1 MTPSSVQSILERSR
15 LQDLFDVLHRRGYAV
30 IGPTVRDRAIVCE
43 ELRSAAE
50 LPEGW
55 GDLQEGGSYR
65 LQRRPDKA
73 LFGFAVP
80 TNSWKEWLHPK
91 RLKLLDA
98 HRNPDGSLRF
108 TPGDGDDPP
117 KLAFLGARSCELHAI
132 AIQDRVFLG
141 GAFTDPHYAKRRAAV
156 LIIATNCGTSG
167 GTCFCVSMNTG
178 PKVNRERTPFDI
190 ALTELLDESGHR
202 FLLEAGSEAG
212 AVILGELPVRAA
224 TESEVTAAE
233 TLVANTANRMGRS
246 LDTHR
251 LPETLLANLEHPRWK
266 EVADRCLNCANCTM
280 VCPTCFCTT
289 VEDVTHLTGDHAE
302 RWRRWDSCFNLDFT
316 RMHGGPA
323 RQSGQSRYRQWLTH
337 KLATWHEQ
345 FGSSGCVGCG
355 RCISW
360 CPVGIDLT
368 EEVRAL
374 RSP

>member
-1 MTPSSVQSILERSR
+1 MSPPSVQSILERDR
-15 LQDLFDVLHRRGYAV
+15 LQDLFDVLHRRGYTV

-43 ELRSAAE
+43 ALRAASD

-55 GDLQEGGSYR
+55 EDVPEAGSYR
-65 LQRRPDKA
+65 LRRRPDKA
-73 LFGFAVP
+73 LFGFTVP

-91 RLKLLDA
+91 RLKLLGA
-98 HRNPDGSLRF
+98 GRDGEGNLHF
-108 TPGDGDDPP
+108 TPGDDAEPP

-141 GAFTDPHYAKRRAAV
+141 GTFVDPHYAKRRANV
-156 LIIATNCGTSG
+156 LIIATNCGRAG

-178 PKVNRERTPFDI
+178 PSVDGRRTPFDLS
-190 ALTELLDESGHR
+190 LTELLDDSGHR
-202 FLLEAGSEAG
+202 FLLEAGSQTGTA
-212 AVILGELPVRAA
+212 LLDELPVR
-224 TESEVTAAE
+224 EVTTRELRAAR
-233 TLVANTANRMGRS
+233 TLLDNTASQMGRS
-246 LDTHR
+246 L
-251 LPETLLANLEHPRWK
+251 ETQGLAETMLQNLDHPRWQQ
-266 EVADRCLNCANCTM
+266 VADRCLNCANCTM

-289 VEDVTHLTGDHAE
+289 VEDVTSLTGDHAE

-316 RMHGGPA
+316 WMHGGPA
-323 RQSGQSRYRQWLTH
+323 RQSARSRYRQWLTH

-368 EEVRAL
+368 EEARAL
-374 RSP
+374 RAP